1 MFGDDVSEFDAL
13 FTVSGN
19 KKYMFG
25 DDVSEFDAT
34 VFAALCLVKFHST
47 PSSPFLPFLKGR

>member
-1 MFGDDVSEFDAL
+1 MLVSLMSF

-25 DDVSEFDAT
+25 YNVSEFDDLFT
-34 VFAALCLVKFHST
+34 VSGNKKYML
-47 PSSPFLPFLKGR
+47 GMM